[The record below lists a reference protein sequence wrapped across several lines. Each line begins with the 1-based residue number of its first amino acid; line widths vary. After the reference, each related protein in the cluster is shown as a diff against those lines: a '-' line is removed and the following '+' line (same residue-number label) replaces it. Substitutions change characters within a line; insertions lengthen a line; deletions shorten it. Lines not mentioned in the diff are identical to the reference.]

1 MNLRI
6 MGYKINCKPRVVDI
20 ILYEEIWSVISMYS
34 SRPLKVTYFL
44 NSCHTLMEA
53 QKWKNDILRF
63 KNNLFFEVLKML
75 DQVEL

>member
-6 MGYKINCKPRVVDI
+6 MGYKINCKPRVADI

-53 QKWKNDILRF
+53 QK
-63 KNNLFFEVLKML
+63 
-75 DQVEL
+75 